1 MYVKFNISFAYII
14 IYNIDEQINKEEK
27 CMKVVP
33 TFKILKEERKRSLI
47 FSFSV
52 PNFKEMKQNIKIMEK
67 MIGSNEIKEIRFSL
81 EIEYFNDF

>member
-1 MYVKFNISFAYII
+1 
-14 IYNIDEQINKEEK
+14 
-27 CMKVVP
+27 MKVVP

-67 MIGSNEIKEIRFSL
+67 MIGSKEIKEIRFSL